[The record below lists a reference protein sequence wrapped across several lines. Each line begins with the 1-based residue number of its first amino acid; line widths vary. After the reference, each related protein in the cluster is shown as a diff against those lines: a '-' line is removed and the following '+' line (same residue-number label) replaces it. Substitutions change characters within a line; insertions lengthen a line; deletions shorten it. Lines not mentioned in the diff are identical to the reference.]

1 MCTSLTKDVVPEWQG
16 AASCLLTTLGI
27 THAPA
32 VLQELLK
39 RFQPGSTPHY
49 FVVKT
54 TGDLAMANGENLM
67 LIAGGPRSGNVCS
80 RSCVAV
86 FAGTTNSACITPT
99 FSRVHIILDLHT
111 CCNV

>member
-39 RFQPGSTPHY
+39 RFQPGTTPHY

-54 TGDLAMANGENLM
+54 TGDLAMANGENLNVNSRGTQVRQCLFKIMCGSVCWNYKLCMYNSYILSCTYNTRPSHM
-67 LIAGGPRSGNVCS
+67 L
-80 RSCVAV
+80 
-86 FAGTTNSACITPT
+86 
-99 FSRVHIILDLHT
+99 
-111 CCNV
+111 